1 MIILVLV
8 FLFKSV
14 VSYILVKYNIEKN
27 YIRILD
33 KLDIFQK

>member
-27 YIRILD
+27 YFRILD
-33 KLDIFQK
+33 NVDIFQK